1 MSKIIQINSL
11 KKYYGD
17 VKAVDD
23 ISFSVEEGSLFA
35 FLGVNGAG
43 KSTTIN
49 ILCTLLE
56 KDSGIVTVCGHDI
69 DKDADN
75 IKKKIGI
82 VFQNSVMDDRLTVA
96 DNLRFRASYYGIR
109 GAMWKQRLRELTEM
123 FDLESILK
131 RRYAKLSG
139 GQKRRVD
146 IARGLI
152 NKPKVLFL
160 DEPTTGLDPMT
171 RQSIWKIIRQL
182 QSDTGMTVFL
192 TTHYMEES
200 NNADRVVIINKGVII
215 DDDTP
220 ANLKVKYSGDYIKW
234 YVQDSKEITDMLTLE
249 NWSFSYSNG
258 CYVIKVNNSNES
270 KQFIIDHKNEID
282 EFEVVKGNMDDV
294 FLNATGVVLGV

>member
-69 DKDADN
+69 DKDADS

-96 DNLRFRASYYGIR
+96 DNLRFRASYYGIH
-109 GAMWKQRLRELTEM
+109 GAMWKQRLSELTEM

-131 RRYAKLSG
+131 RIYAKLSG

-234 YVQDSKEITDMLTLE
+234 YVQDSNEIAYMLTLE
-249 NWSFSYSNG
+249 NWNFSYSNG